1 MNLSFVRKNFLPLLI
16 AAQLLSALLGV
27 VGFWGFP
34 GWPGTHEYTST
45 AVRVFQFADAWRA
58 GDWLPIWST
67 AENYGL
73 GSPMPLYYPRL
84 FTTITMIFFLCG
96 VGIKTALVLTS
107 MLFGMIGG
115 AGLYGCCRI
124 LRLPRCWAAGLSL
137 LFIHLNYAQTDLMVR
152 GAMAEF
158 TAMALLP
165 LLAAWSL
172 LVMLRGDFRWWG
184 VLVGLG
190 LFFGHPTILATALPL
205 PATALVIAY
214 SRHPA
219 RRSELLKRTIL
230 GGLAGAAVVGPWV
243 LLWQTQKENFIFEIG
258 YLLMNNPRYFFV
270 SVREFLLNFLFYERH
285 GNSINPQLD
294 LGFLLGF
301 LVLAGIAGC
310 ALYRSAAL
318 RQRWRRHWPELLVIG
333 GCVILY
339 FLFMNRITWPIYR
352 RSYFLITMQFPWR
365 LLAPA
370 SVLGVVLYALFL
382 RLLRGVL
389 SDRKL
394 ALLVWLPLLLTLG
407 GSLLHQYRLESRLT
421 WQEFTRQNPVNWIE
435 YVPMV
440 PKFKDDCDPNEW
452 RILIDQWLQYH
463 AQRPPEFFGTPAK
476 IEIVPLADRRSWQ
489 ITSISDQPFIVEL
502 PIIWSDLLLITPQD
516 GSGRLPGWRSLENPR
531 LRFAVPAGSQQ
542 IRVDVPSW
550 RTVWRRNHL
559 PLLPSALPPQ

>member
-1 MNLSFVRKNFLPLLI
+1 MNPPFWRKNFLWLLI
-16 AAQLLSALLGV
+16 AAQILSALLGV

-34 GWPGTHEYTST
+34 GWPGTHEYTAT

-58 GDWLPIWST
+58 GDWLPLWST
-67 AENYGL
+67 AENYGM

-84 FTTITMIFFLCG
+84 FTTVAMGFFLCG
-96 VGIKTALVLTS
+96 AGIKTALVLTS
-107 MLFGMIGG
+107 VLFGTLGG
-115 AGLYGCCRI
+115 VGLYLSCRI
-124 LRLPRCWAAGLSL
+124 LRLPRLWAGALSL
-137 LFIHLNYAQTDLMVR
+137 VFIHLNYAQTDLMVR

-205 PATALVIAY
+205 PAAALVIACF
-214 SRHPA
+214 RHPA
-219 RRSELLKRTIL
+219 RRVELLKRTVL

-243 LLWQTQKENFIFEIG
+243 LLWQTQKENFMFEIG
-258 YLLMNNPRYFFV
+258 YLLMHNPRYFFV
-270 SVREFLLNFLFYERH
+270 SAREFLLNFLFYERY

-301 LVLAGIAGC
+301 LILAAITGC

-318 RQRWRRHWPELLVIG
+318 RRRWQRHWPELLVFG
-333 GCVILY
+333 GCVLLY

-352 RSYFLITMQFPWR
+352 RSYFLVTMQFPWR

-370 SVLGVVLYALFL
+370 SVLGVVLYAVWL

-389 SDRKL
+389 PDRKL
-394 ALLVWLPLLLTLG
+394 AFLVWLPLLLTPLV
-407 GSLLHQYRLESRLT
+407 SLIHQCHQESRLSL
-421 WQEFTRQNPVNWIE
+421 QEFSSRNPVNWIE
-435 YVPMV
+435 YVPAV
-440 PKFKDDCDPNEW
+440 PKFKDDCEAEEW
-452 RILIDQWLQYH
+452 LKLVHRWLQDY
-463 AQRPPEFFGTPAK
+463 AKKPPEVLGNPKK
-476 IEIVPLADRRSWQ
+476 IEILPLADRRSWQ
-489 ITSISDQPFIVEL
+489 ITSVSDQPFVVEL
-502 PIIWSDLLLITPQD
+502 PVIWSDLLLITPKD
-516 GSGRLPGWRSLENPR
+516 RSGRLPGWRSLENPR
-531 LRFAVPAGSQQ
+531 LRFAVPAGEQQ

-550 RTVWRRNHL
+550 RTVWLRNHL
-559 PLLPSALPPQ
+559 PPLPSALPPQ